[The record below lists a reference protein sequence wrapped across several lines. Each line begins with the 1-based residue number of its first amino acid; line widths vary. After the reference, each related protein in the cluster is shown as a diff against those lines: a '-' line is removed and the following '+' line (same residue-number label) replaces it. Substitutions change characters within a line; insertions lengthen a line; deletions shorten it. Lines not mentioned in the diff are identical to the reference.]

1 MVDWS
6 SWYGGWKWAGIHTKL
21 PYCYKFVLWW
31 RHIKIYNQICI
42 KVSFPSR
49 RGWWMN
55 EMFNLSSHRQNNF
68 NRTHIVSTPI
78 GQTWTIRL
86 DQDQLANI
94 FSNRES
100 KYCPCRPLER
110 LKENLSLCQMRQAV
124 WLLWRDHTQ
133 DVTDSIIFKFAAC
146 LLFGTHLAIVS
157 WLIGMMEA
165 AIVNCWW

>member
-1 MVDWS
+1 MICSGVNMVDWS
-6 SWYGGWKWAGIHTKL
+6 SSYGGWKWAGIQTKL

-78 GQTWTIRL
+78 GQTWTARL

-100 KYCPCRPLER
+100 KYCRCRPLER
-110 LKENLSLCQMRQAV
+110 LRKIYRFVRCDKRYDCCDEITHKMWRIQLSSSSPPA
-124 WLLWRDHTQ
+124 
-133 DVTDSIIFKFAAC
+133 SC
-146 LLFGTHLAIVS
+146 LERTS
-157 WLIGMMEA
+157 R
-165 AIVNCWW
+165 

>member
-1 MVDWS
+1 MVVESGRVYKQSCPNTISLSYDE
-6 SWYGGWKWAGIHTKL
+6 GISRYTTKSASKYPFL
-21 PYCYKFVLWW
+21 
-31 RHIKIYNQICI
+31 REG
-42 KVSFPSR
+42 
-49 RGWWMN
+49 GWWMN

-100 KYCPCRPLER
+100 KYCRCRPLER

>member
-1 MVDWS
+1 MFWS
-6 SWYGGWKWAGIHTKL
+6 KHGRLEQLIWWLKVGSYTNKL
-21 PYCYKFVLWW
+21 PYCYKLVLWW

-55 EMFNLSSHRQNNF
+55 EMFNLSSRRQNNF
-68 NRTHIVSTPI
+68 NRTPI

-86 DQDQLANI
+86 DQDQLAYI
-94 FSNRES
+94 FSNREP

-110 LKENLSLCQMRQAV
+110 FKENLSLCQMRQAA

-133 DVTDSIIFKFAAC
+133 DVTVSIIFKLAAC